1 MAFCLSEHA
10 WTASDL
16 DSSTK
21 MVFISLCRRAKINTL
36 QCWPSISTIAADCS
50 LSERTV
56 RDCIKKLAD
65 KSKPYI
71 TYRKR
76 GMRSSVYTITY
87 LPPHLAADKELAAA
101 EDQSVFSKA
110 MGLLGKAANAVKPA
124 TPATPPESPA
134 NSAAQVRQILPTEPV
149 IEPVKEIPI
158 QLPPPAPCPAPPP
171 PPPTKPVA
179 TPSARPVVVV
189 DEIPENLLADWMLVR
204 KSKGRK
210 VLTAS
215 ELDDIRAEA
224 AKAGMSLMEAIK
236 ECVNSGWAR
245 FQAAWVPDKV
255 DQAIVQQ
262 LSRTPS
268 VPSEVL
274 EKMAAQ
280 SRHEPRDKVEPL
292 SPEMR
297 EKIRV
302 QIAAMKA
309 DLAKPKDPLAWAKAI
324 IADKKAGKHV
334 KPYALDKAMGAL
346 KIWTWQ
352 EHDGTDGTLGAVPCV

>member
-1 MAFCLSEHA
+1 M
-10 WTASDL
+10 
-16 DSSTK
+16 
-21 MVFISLCRRAKINTL
+21 
-36 QCWPSISTIAADCS
+36 
-50 LSERTV
+50 
-56 RDCIKKLAD
+56 
-65 KSKPYI
+65 
-71 TYRKR
+71 
-76 GMRSSVYTITY
+76 
-87 LPPHLAADKELAAA
+87 
-101 EDQSVFSKA
+101 
-110 MGLLGKAANAVKPA
+110 
-124 TPATPPESPA
+124 
-134 NSAAQVRQILPTEPV
+134 
-149 IEPVKEIPI
+149 
-158 QLPPPAPCPAPPP
+158 
-171 PPPTKPVA
+171 
-179 TPSARPVVVV
+179 V